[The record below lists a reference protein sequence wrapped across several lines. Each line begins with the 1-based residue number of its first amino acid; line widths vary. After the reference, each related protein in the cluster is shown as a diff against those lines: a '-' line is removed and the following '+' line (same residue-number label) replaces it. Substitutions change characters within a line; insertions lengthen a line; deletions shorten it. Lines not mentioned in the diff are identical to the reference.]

1 MGAAGLAALPRT
13 VKRLIST
20 SRGMAQ
26 LNVTGTEQQ
35 VFVDL
40 TMFDE
45 TGRPVIETMW
55 AAHQDERL
63 QAVLA
68 RVLGVDEPEAERVAV
83 ALLKEWRQSGGS
95 ALDTRLTRQFVVG
108 AVGSLLAAATLAAG
122 MTAIVLKLWRRR
134 GK

>member
-1 MGAAGLAALPRT
+1 
-13 VKRLIST
+13 
-20 SRGMAQ
+20 MAQ